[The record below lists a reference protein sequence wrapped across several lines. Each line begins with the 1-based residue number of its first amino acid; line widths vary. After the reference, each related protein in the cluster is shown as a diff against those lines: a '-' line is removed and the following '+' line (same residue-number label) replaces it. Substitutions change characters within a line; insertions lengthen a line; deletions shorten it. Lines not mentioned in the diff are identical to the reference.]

1 MPEELEDKPRKL
13 DRAMVD
19 AWLETYVNAWKS
31 YDPAAIEN
39 LFSAEAVY
47 RYHPYDAPVQG
58 RDAIVASWLEERDP
72 AGTYDGQYQT
82 TLVDGDQAAASGRSR
97 YFEADGVTPR
107 AEFYNLFL
115 LRFDQD
121 GRCSDFCEWYI
132 ERPKTRRSGDEQ
144 KPV

>member
-1 MPEELEDKPRKL
+1 MPEELEDKPIKL

-19 AWLETYVNAWKS
+19 TWLEAYVNAWKS

-39 LFSAEAVY
+39 LFSAEAIY

-58 RDAIVASWLEERDP
+58 REAILASWLEDRDA
-72 AGTYDGQYQT
+72 AGTYDGHYQAI
-82 TLVDGDQAAASGRSR
+82 LVEGDRAAASGRSL

-115 LRFDQD
+115 LGFDQD
-121 GRCSDFCEWYI
+121 GRCTDFCEWYI
-132 ERPKTRRSGDEQ
+132 ERPEDSPDLHS
-144 KPV
+144 